1 MVSRPE
7 RMTHRRPI
15 GRWTASASQSR
26 SGQWQTR
33 RRGFSLVEMIST
45 MILLGVIFTVS
56 ISTLAAVARQR
67 RGTEQRQFALQHASN
82 LLERTVTQGW
92 SKLPAGGPIP
102 TEPAAADIR
111 AVLPELE
118 QTVDVTE
125 SKQDFDSKRVTVSVR
140 WKNSEGRLP
149 TSIRLSAWVYP
160 TEEPS
165 P

>member
-15 GRWTASASQSR
+15 ERRTSSASQSR
-26 SGQWQTR
+26 SGHWQA

-56 ISTLAAVARQR
+56 ISILAAVARQR

-92 SKLPAGGPIP
+92 SELPTSGPVP
-102 TEPAAADIR
+102 TDPASADIR

-140 WKNSEGRLP
+140 WKNSAGRLP

-160 TEEPS
+160 TEGQS